1 MHAPHVQACNIRDR
15 CIQPCAQSGCTTAP
29 RPRQCALLERNPHH
43 ITTHWIGRGAH
54 NRPASV
60 RGCAHRGL
68 CARSARARRAASATL
83 MRRCMGAIP
92 PPARP
97 GGTLSALRP
106 LWPLRSPASLASP
119 LSSVSSAP
127 APLHAPPGGTDSRS
141 VRRRVAFAVRGGSA
155 VFAESLMTSSLGR
168 RTRRT
173 PTRRRGQGT
182 RAGTRAGTRPR
193 TTTQRRGRGRGGGEE
208 ETTAKEAEA
217 PWEPRGCWPFGV
229 WAGAA
234 ATSPSLRKR
243 RRAVQGEDNAADMGG
258 G

>member
-1 MHAPHVQACNIRDR
+1 MCTAGKESTPHHNTLDWPRR
-15 CIQPCAQSGCTTAP
+15 TQPSSL
-29 RPRQCALLERNPHH
+29 RPRLCSQGTVCALCESAE
-43 ITTHWIGRGAH
+43 G
-54 NRPASV
+54 
-60 RGCAHRGL
+60 GL
-68 CARSARARRAASATL
+68 CYAYAPLHGRHTAAGSAWRDAV
-83 MRRCMGAIP
+83 
-92 PPARP
+92 
-97 GGTLSALRP
+97 
-106 LWPLRSPASLASP
+106 RSPASLASP

-193 TTTQRRGRGRGGGEE
+193 TTTQRRGRGRGGVEE